1 MSGSAPPT
9 GSGPDPG
16 SDPARAEK
24 ARPPD
29 TTEDALL
36 DGRILLQQPKDGYRA
51 AIDPVFLAAAVAA
64 KAGEKVLDLGSGVG
78 TAGLCLLSR
87 VAGVEVTGLEIQ
99 GDLVAL
105 SRQNAAG
112 NGLAARFTAIEGDIL
127 DLPAALAPESFDHV
141 ICNPPYLASG
151 AARPSPNQARTTA
164 NQEGAAQLS
173 DWIEAAIAL
182 VHRKGSITFIHRADR
197 LDTLVH
203 GLTGPTGDLR
213 IFPLWPKAGKAAKR
227 VLLQSRKA
235 VASPSVMAPG
245 MVLHR
250 EDGPFTEAAD
260 AILRQGAALDLSCG
274 GQAS

>member
-1 MSGSAPPT
+1 MSGSGPPLGASPGGSAAPYQ
-9 GSGPDPG
+9 GAG
-16 SDPARAEK
+16 ANR
-24 ARPPD
+24 PD

-64 KAGEKVLDLGSGVG
+64 KPGERILDLGSGVG

-87 VAGVEVTGLEIQ
+87 VVEVEVTGLEIQ

-112 NGLAARFTAIEGDIL
+112 NQLASRFEAIEGDIL
-127 DLPAALAPESFDHV
+127 ALPASLQPESFDHV

-151 AARPSPNQARTTA
+151 AARPSPNLARTTA
-164 NQEGAAQLS
+164 NQEGDAQLS

-197 LDTLVH
+197 IDTLVH
-203 GLTGPTGDLR
+203 GLTGATGGLR
-213 IFPLWPKAGKAAKR
+213 LFPLWPKAGKAAKR

-235 VASPSVMAPG
+235 VASPTVMAPG
-245 MVLHR
+245 LVLHR
-250 EDGPFTEAAD
+250 EDGQFTEAAD
-260 AILRQGAALDLSCG
+260 AVLRRGAALDLNCV
-274 GQAS
+274 

>member
-1 MSGSAPPT
+1 MSDSAPPPA
-9 GSGPDPG
+9 SPAAPSPDPAAG
-16 SDPARAEK
+16 AK
-24 ARPPD
+24 AKPPD

-36 DGRILLQQPKDGYRA
+36 DGRILLQQPRDGYRA

-64 KAGEKVLDLGSGVG
+64 KAGERVLDLGSGVG

-99 GDLVAL
+99 GDLAAL

-112 NGLAARFTAIEGDIL
+112 NNLADRFTAIEGDIL
-127 DLPAALAPESFDHV
+127 KLPASLTPESFDHV

-164 NQEGAAQLS
+164 NQEGDAQLS

-182 VHRKGSITFIHRADR
+182 VNRKGSITFIHRADR

-203 GLTGPTGDLR
+203 GLTGPTGGLR
-213 IFPLWPKAGKAAKR
+213 VFPLWPKAGKPAKR

-245 MVLHR
+245 MVLHE
-250 EDGPFTEAAD
+250 EDGQFTQAAD
-260 AILRQGAALDLSCG
+260 AILREGAALDLSC
-274 GQAS
+274 A